1 VTDPVGPA
9 GQSAGGDAMRQI
21 ARGSALTGAGA
32 VVAAFGGVALTVVVT
47 RNFVPDLAGTFFAST
62 AFFLIVSSLAQLGTD
77 VGLVRFVSAH
87 SATGQQH
94 RLGETLRIALVP
106 VLLTSTALAI
116 AMWFLS
122 PAIADW
128 IGNAKVHDD
137 TVDMLHALT
146 PFLPVAAVY
155 GGLVATTRGR
165 GSMKYTVLV
174 DSILRTIGQPVLIL
188 LSVWA
193 GLDAPGAAVAW
204 ALPYPVGV
212 VICSVVLFRQ
222 ARRMSRRGAVPE
234 PEAVEVIEPADEPV
248 DEPVR
253 DVVDEPA
260 AEFSDVHGRAL
271 ARDFWSF
278 TAARAVASGV
288 VMVWRRFDVLMVAWL
303 ASPAD
308 AAVYT
313 AATRFLVVGQLGIQ
327 AVQMTVSP
335 QFGRLFARN
344 DIDGAR
350 RVYKTATMWTMTFAW
365 PLYIITGAAVG
376 LVIPIFGADYT
387 AGAKVTVI
395 LSAAMLVATAC
406 GGVDAVLLMSGRSW
420 LSLANASITL
430 AVNVGLDL
438 LLIPGYGILG
448 AAIGHATSL
457 ALRNLLA
464 LYQINRLMGMWAFT
478 GQSLKIAGLSIGCF
492 GVAPAILHLVD
503 APDVWVVVSLLVG
516 ATVYAAWAWTSRR
529 DLQLDTFGNALR
541 RRTRAVP
548 A

>member
-1 VTDPVGPA
+1 
-9 GQSAGGDAMRQI
+9 MRQI

-32 VVAAFGGVALTVVVT
+32 VVAAFGGVALTVVIT

-87 SATGQQH
+87 SVTGQQH

-106 VLLTSTALAI
+106 VLVTSTLWAV
-116 AMWFLS
+116 AMWFLT
-122 PAIADW
+122 PAIATW
-128 IGNAKVHDD
+128 IGNDQVHDD
-137 TVDMLHALT
+137 TVAMLHALT

-165 GSMKYTVLV
+165 GSMKYTVIV
-174 DSILRTIGQPVLIL
+174 DSTLRTIGQPVLIL

-193 GLDAPGAAVAW
+193 GLDARGAAIAWVA
-204 ALPYPVGV
+204 PYPVGV
-212 VICSVVLFRQ
+212 VICSVVLVRQ
-222 ARRMSRRGAVPE
+222 TRRMSRRPVAPLE
-234 PEAVEVIEPADEPV
+234 TVEVIEPADEPI
-248 DEPVR
+248 DQPVR

-260 AEFSDVHGRAL
+260 GEFADVHGRAL
-271 ARDFWSF
+271 ARQFWSF

-335 QFGRLFARN
+335 QFGRLFASR
-344 DIDGAR
+344 DIVGAR
-350 RVYKTATMWTMTFAW
+350 AVYKTATMWTMTFAW

-420 LSLANASITL
+420 LSLGNAAITL

-438 LLIPGYGILG
+438 LLIPKYGILG

-464 LYQINRLMGMWAFT
+464 LYQINRLMDMWAFT
-478 GQSLKIAGLSIGCF
+478 EQSLKIAVISLACF
-492 GVAPAILHLVD
+492 GVLPAVLHFSNAPEISIVVAIVLGM
-503 APDVWVVVSLLVG
+503 VVY
-516 ATVYAAWAWTSRR
+516 TAWAWGAR
-529 DLQLDTFGNALR
+529 DRLQLDTFGNALR
-541 RRTRAVP
+541 RRRR
-548 A
+548 

>member
-1 VTDPVGPA
+1 MPPA
-9 GQSAGGDAMRQI
+9 GEPAGGDAMRQI

-32 VVAAFGGVALTVVVT
+32 VVAAFGGVALTIVVT

-106 VLLTSTALAI
+106 VLAISVVLAVV
-116 AMWFLS
+116 MWFLS
-122 PAIADW
+122 PSLATW
-128 IGNAKVHDD
+128 IGNDLVHDE

-155 GGLVATTRGR
+155 GGLVAATRGR

-174 DSILRTIGQPVLIL
+174 DSFVRTVGQPVLIL
-188 LSVWA
+188 VVLLA
-193 GLDAPGAAVAW
+193 GGGASTAAIAW
-204 ALPYPVGV
+204 AIPYPIGV
-212 VICSVVLFRQ
+212 VVCSVVLLRQ
-222 ARRMSRRGAVPE
+222 TRQIARRRSARQDIVEDPVVDALVE
-234 PEAVEVIEPADEPV
+234 PIDDPV
-248 DEPVR
+248 DLPTVDLVEEPR
-253 DVVDEPA
+253 D
-260 AEFSDVHGRAL
+260 EFSDIHGRAL
-271 ARDFWSF
+271 ARDFWNF

-288 VMVWRRFDVLMVAWL
+288 VMIWRRFDVLMVAAL

-308 AAVYT
+308 AAIYT

-335 QFGRLFARN
+335 QFGRLFARR
-344 DIDGAR
+344 DLDGAR
-350 RVYKTATMWTMTFAW
+350 AVYKTATMWTMTFAW

-387 AGAKVTVI
+387 AGAKVTII

-420 LSLANASITL
+420 LSLGNAAITL
-430 AVNVGLDL
+430 ALNVGLDL
-438 LLIPGYGILG
+438 LLIPKYGILG

-464 LYQINRLMGMWAFT
+464 LYQINRLMDMWAFT
-478 GQSLKIAGLSIGCF
+478 DQSLKIAGVSLACF
-492 GVAPAILHLVD
+492 GVLPAILHLTS
-503 APDVWVVVSLLVG
+503 APETFIVAAILLGMV
-516 ATVYAAWAWTSRR
+516 AYSAWAWQSRDR
-529 DLQLDTFGNALR
+529 LQLDTFVGALR
-541 RRTRAVP
+541 RRRG
-548 A
+548 

>member
-1 VTDPVGPA
+1 VSQAVPPA
-9 GQSAGGDAMRQI
+9 GAPAGGDAMRQI

-32 VVAAFGGVALTVVVT
+32 VVAAVGGVALTVVVT

-94 RLGETLRIALVP
+94 RLGETLRIALIP
-106 VLLTSTALAI
+106 VLVMATLWAI

-122 PAIADW
+122 PAIATW
-128 IGNAKVHDD
+128 IGNDKVHDD
-137 TVDMLHALT
+137 TVSMLHALT

-165 GSMKYTVLV
+165 GSMKYTVIV
-174 DSILRTIGQPVLIL
+174 DSTLRTIGQPVLIL

-193 GLDAPGAAVAW
+193 GLDAPGAAIAW
-204 ALPYPVGV
+204 VLPYPIGV
-212 VICSVVLFRQ
+212 VICSVVLVRQ
-222 ARRMSRRGAVPE
+222 ARRIGRRRAAQ
-234 PEAVEVIEPADEPV
+234 PEAAEVIEPADEPG
-248 DEPVR
+248 DEAVR
-253 DVVDEPA
+253 EVLDDTA
-260 AEFSDVHGRAL
+260 AFEDVHGRVL
-271 ARDFWSF
+271 ARQFWSF

-288 VMVWRRFDVLMVAWL
+288 VMIWRRFDVLMVAWL

-335 QFGRLFARN
+335 QFGRLFARR
-344 DIDGAR
+344 DVEGAR
-350 RVYKTATMWTMTFAW
+350 SVYKTATMWTMTFAW

-387 AGAKVTVI
+387 SGAKVTII
-395 LSAAMLVATAC
+395 LSASMLVATAC
-406 GGVDAVLLMSGRSW
+406 GGVDAVLLMSGHSW
-420 LSLANASITL
+420 LSLGNAVITL
-430 AVNVGLDL
+430 ILNVGLDL
-438 LLIPGYGILG
+438 LLIPRYGILG
-448 AAIGHATSL
+448 AAIAHSVSL

-464 LYQINRLMGMWAFT
+464 LYQINRLMHMWAFT
-478 GQSLKIAGLSIGCF
+478 EQSAKIAGMSLACF
-492 GVAPAILHLVD
+492 GLLPAILHLAD
-503 APDVWVVVSLLVG
+503 APELWAMACIVVGLV
-516 ATVYAAWAWTSRR
+516 VYATWGWRER
-529 DLQLDTFGNALR
+529 DRLKLNTFGNALR
-541 RRTRAVP
+541 RRTA
-548 A
+548 AHA

>member
-1 VTDPVGPA
+1 
-9 GQSAGGDAMRQI
+9 MRQI

-47 RNFVPDLAGTFFAST
+47 RNFIPDLAGTFFAST

-94 RLGETLRIALVP
+94 RLGETLRIALLP
-106 VLLTSTALAI
+106 VLVTSTLWAVI
-116 AMWFLS
+116 MWFAS

-128 IGNAKVHDD
+128 IGNDKVHDD
-137 TVDMLHALT
+137 TVAMLHALT
-146 PFLPVAAVY
+146 PFLPVAAAY

-165 GSMKYTVLV
+165 GSMKYTVMV
-174 DSILRTIGQPVLIL
+174 DSILRTIGQPILIL

-193 GLDAPGAAVAW
+193 GWGAPGAAIAW
-204 ALPYPVGV
+204 VLPYPTGV

-222 ARRMSRRGAVPE
+222 ARRMRRPAAQQT
-234 PEAVEVIEPADEPV
+234 EAAEIVVGADEPF
-248 DEPVR
+248 
-253 DVVDEPA
+253 DEPA
-260 AEFSDVHGRAL
+260 GEVAREPVDAFSDVHGRAL

-335 QFGRLFARN
+335 QFGRLFARA

-350 RVYKTATMWTMTFAW
+350 SVYKTATMWTMTFAW

-387 AGAKVTVI
+387 AGAKVTII

-420 LSLANASITL
+420 LSLGNAAITL
-430 AVNVGLDL
+430 ALNVGLDL
-438 LLIPGYGILG
+438 LLIPQYGILG

-464 LYQINRLMGMWAFT
+464 LYQINRIMGMWAFT
-478 GQSLKIAGLSIGCF
+478 QQSLKIAGMSLGCF
-492 GVAPAILHLVD
+492 GVLPAILHVAD
-503 APDVWVVVSLLVG
+503 APEITVVVAIVLGIV
-516 ATVYAAWAWTSRR
+516 VYTGWAWRSRR
-529 DLQLDTFGNALR
+529 KLQLDTFGNSLR
-541 RRTRAVP
+541 RRRA
-548 A
+548 

>member
-1 VTDPVGPA
+1 VTDAVSSA
-9 GQSAGGDAMRQI
+9 GAPAGGDAMRQI

-32 VVAAFGGVALTVVVT
+32 VVAAVGGVALTVVVT

-94 RLGETLRIALVP
+94 RLGETLRIALLP
-106 VLLTSTALAI
+106 VLVTSTLWAVG
-116 AMWFLS
+116 MWFLS
-122 PAIADW
+122 PAIATW
-128 IGNAKVHDD
+128 IGNDQVHDD
-137 TVDMLHALT
+137 TVAMLHALT

-165 GSMKYTVLV
+165 GSMKYTVIV
-174 DSILRTIGQPVLIL
+174 DSTLRTIGQPVLIL

-193 GLDAPGAAVAW
+193 GFDAPGAAIAW
-204 ALPYPVGV
+204 VLPYPMGV
-212 VICSVVLFRQ
+212 VICSVVLVRQ
-222 ARRMSRRGAVPE
+222 ARRMGRRRDVQPE
-234 PEAVEVIEPADEPV
+234 TAEVIEPADEPA
-248 DEPVR
+248 DEAVR
-253 DVVDEPA
+253 EVINDAP
-260 AEFSDVHGRAL
+260 AEFEDVHGRAL
-271 ARDFWSF
+271 ARQFWSF

-288 VMVWRRFDVLMVAWL
+288 VMIWRRFDVLMVAWL

-335 QFGRLFARN
+335 QFGRLFARR
-344 DIDGAR
+344 DLDGAR
-350 RVYKTATMWTMTFAW
+350 AVYKTATMWTMTFAW

-387 AGAKVTVI
+387 SGAKVTII
-395 LSAAMLVATAC
+395 LSASMLVATAC

-420 LSLANASITL
+420 LSLGNAVITL

-438 LLIPGYGILG
+438 LLVPKYGILG
-448 AAIGHATSL
+448 AAIAHSVSL

-464 LYQINRLMGMWAFT
+464 LYQINRLMRMWAFT
-478 GQSLKIAGLSIGCF
+478 NQSLRIALMSVGCF
-492 GVAPAILHLVD
+492 GVAPAILHLTS
-503 APDVWVVVSLLVG
+503 APE
-516 ATVYAAWAWTSRR
+516 ATVVAAIAAGMVAYGVWAWRSRAN
-529 DLQLDTFGNALR
+529 LELDTFVTGLR
-541 RRTRAVP
+541 RRTRA
-548 A
+548 AT

>member
-1 VTDPVGPA
+1 
-9 GQSAGGDAMRQI
+9 MRQI

-32 VVAAFGGVALTVVVT
+32 VVAAFGGVALTVVIT

-106 VLLTSTALAI
+106 VLVTSTLWAV

-122 PAIADW
+122 PAIATW
-128 IGNAKVHDD
+128 VGNDKVHDD
-137 TVDMLHALT
+137 TVAMLHALT

-165 GSMKYTVLV
+165 GSMKYTVIV
-174 DSILRTIGQPVLIL
+174 DSTLRTIGQPVLIL

-193 GLDAPGAAVAW
+193 GLDARGAAIAW
-204 ALPYPVGV
+204 VLPYPLGV
-212 VICSVVLFRQ
+212 VICSVVLVRQ
-222 ARRMSRRGAVPE
+222 ARRVGRRPLPPPGAS
-234 PEAVEVIEPADEPV
+234 VEVIEPADEPM

-253 DVVDEPA
+253 ETVDEPA
-260 AEFSDVHGRAL
+260 AEFADVHGRAL
-271 ARDFWSF
+271 ARQFWSF

-335 QFGRLFARN
+335 QFGRLFARR
-344 DIDGAR
+344 DLVGAR
-350 RVYKTATMWTMTFAW
+350 AVYKTATMWTMTFAW

-387 AGAKVTVI
+387 AGAKVTII

-420 LSLANASITL
+420 LSLGNAAITL
-430 AVNVGLDL
+430 GVNVGLDL
-438 LLIPGYGILG
+438 LLIPKYGILG

-464 LYQINRLMGMWAFT
+464 LYQINRLMHMWAFT
-478 GQSLKIAGLSIGCF
+478 NQSFKIAIVSLGCF
-492 GVAPAILHLVD
+492 GVLPAILHLLA
-503 APDVWVVVSLLVG
+503 APELTIVAAILLGG
-516 ATVYAAWAWTSRR
+516 AAYASWGWRSRSS
-529 DLQLDTFGNALR
+529 LQLDTFTNALR
-541 RRTRAVP
+541 RRTRVS
-548 A
+548 